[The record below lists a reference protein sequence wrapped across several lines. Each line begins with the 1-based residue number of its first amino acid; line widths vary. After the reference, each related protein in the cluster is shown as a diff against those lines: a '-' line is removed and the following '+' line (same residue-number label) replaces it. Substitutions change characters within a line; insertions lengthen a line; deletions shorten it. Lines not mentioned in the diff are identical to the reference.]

1 LYQGVAAL
9 FIAQVLGIGLALGQ
23 QIELILLVVLISIG
37 TAAVPSAGI
46 VMLVIVLENFG
57 IPAAGIALIVG
68 VDRPLD
74 MLRTTN
80 NITGDAMV
88 ASVVADSENQLT
100 REAAP
105 GGDGMAEDVETTVGE
120 PAQRGTRSAERS

>member
-1 LYQGVAAL
+1 
-9 FIAQVLGIGLALGQ
+9 
-23 QIELILLVVLISIG
+23 
-37 TAAVPSAGI
+37 
-46 VMLVIVLENFG
+46 
-57 IPAAGIALIVG
+57 LIVG

-88 ASVVADSENQLT
+88 ASVVADSENQLA